1 MFLAVKAHIN
11 KADIFI
17 ASAAVADYH
26 CEKIADQKIKKS
38 ADQITLTLN
47 RNPDIVGYV
56 GVLAKPPFVVGF
68 AAETENLYRN
78 AKDKLKNKNLDM
90 VVANLVGVPD
100 SGFNSINNT
109 VSIIDKNSQVDIA
122 NKEKTALAFDI
133 LRLVEKAL

>member
-1 MFLAVKAHIN
+1 MNFNNNTIIPIKG
-11 KADIFI
+11 D
-17 ASAAVADYH
+17 ASFRKFYR
-26 CEKIADQKIKKS
+26 KFYPKKKLS
-38 ADQITLTLN
+38 TI
-47 RNPDIVGYV
+47 IVIS
-56 GVLAKPPFVVGF
+56 KK
-68 AAETENLYRN
+68 E
-78 AKDKLKNKNLDM
+78 KNKNLDM